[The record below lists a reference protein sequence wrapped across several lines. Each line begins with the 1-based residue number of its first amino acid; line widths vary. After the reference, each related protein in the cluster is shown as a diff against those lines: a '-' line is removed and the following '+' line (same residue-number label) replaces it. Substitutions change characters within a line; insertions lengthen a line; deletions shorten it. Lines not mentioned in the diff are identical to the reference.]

1 MAANESGDGDQ
12 VELMDF
18 QEEELASSV
27 SNLDD
32 TKFDTTIGHIE
43 DIIMEDGFQKM
54 QGDFMEQHY
63 HHFDDDEEN
72 KFIYTD
78 IHKQYLSLVEKYLE
92 EQLVARMPG
101 FTMEAFS
108 TQLETRKKKK
118 KDSLEG
124 EIFEILLTFTDFLAF
139 KEMFLDYKAEKEGRT
154 VDLSDGFIVTPYHE
168 PSTSN
173 DKPSSSTSEAPG
185 KN

>member
-1 MAANESGDGDQ
+1 MATNESGDADQ
-12 VELMDF
+12 IDFMDF
-18 QEEELASSV
+18 QEELAGSS

-43 DIIMEDGFQKM
+43 DIIMEEGFQKL
-54 QGDFMEQHY
+54 QSDFMEQHY

-78 IHKQYLSLVEKYLE
+78 IHKQYLSLIEKYLE
-92 EQLVARMPG
+92 EQLVVRMPG

-108 TQLETRKKKK
+108 TQLEKRKKKNTE
-118 KDSLEG
+118 SLDG
-124 EIFEILLTFTDFLAF
+124 EIFEILLTFSDFMAF

-154 VDLSDGFIVTPYHE
+154 VDLSAGFIVTPYEE
-168 PSTSN
+168 PSASQQ
-173 DKPSSSTSEAPG
+173 DGKSASKSTSA
-185 KN
+185 K

>member
-12 VELMDF
+12 IDFMEF
-18 QEEELASSV
+18 QEELVGSS
-27 SNLDD
+27 SNIDD

-54 QGDFMEQHY
+54 QSDFMEQHY

-92 EQLVARMPG
+92 EQLVVRMPG
-101 FTMEAFS
+101 FAMEAFS
-108 TQLETRKKKK
+108 TQLEKRKKKK
-118 KDSLEG
+118 KESLDG
-124 EIFEILLTFTDFLAF
+124 EIFEILLTFSDFLAF

-154 VDLSDGFIVTPYHE
+154 VDLSAGFIVTPYQE
-168 PSTSN
+168 PSTSQQDN
-173 DKPSSSTSEAPG
+173 SASKQLSE
-185 KN
+185 K